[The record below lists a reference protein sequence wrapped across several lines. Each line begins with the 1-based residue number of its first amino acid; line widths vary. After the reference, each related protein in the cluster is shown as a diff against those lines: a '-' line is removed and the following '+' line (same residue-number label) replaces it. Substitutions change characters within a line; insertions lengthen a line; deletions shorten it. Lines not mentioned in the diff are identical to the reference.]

1 MVITQSVTI
10 PANRRLTIDVPP
22 EVPAGPMI
30 ISFAPVRTNRQGTPV
45 FGRQFWMTEDFDTL
59 PTEYI
64 GEVIDFVGYLQQ
76 KTRQNKFAGRT
87 VSLEKAAEM
96 AVEDY
101 RNDKVLTAFAGQES
115 SENNNDIR
123 LTKKEL
129 DEMLQS
135 CPHTLALSGILSG
148 MGDVD
153 LDEIRMERL
162 ARHL

>member
-1 MVITQSVTI
+1 M
-10 PANRRLTIDVPP
+10 A
-22 EVPAGPMI
+22 
-30 ISFAPVRTNRQGTPV
+30 
-45 FGRQFWMTEDFDTL
+45 EDFETL

-76 KTRQNKFAGRT
+76 KTRQNKFAKRT
-87 VSLEKAAEM
+87 ASLEKAAEM

-101 RNDKVLTAFAGQES
+101 RNDKELTAFAGQETI
-115 SENNNDIR
+115 ENNDKIR

-148 MGDVD
+148 MGDAD